1 MRWLHDGVRPGA
13 SIALGDIGG
22 AGFFA
27 NLKVLDVYGVVDA
40 GVAHKQVPNFGT
52 GKPGHE
58 KTATAD
64 EIMARDPTYIKPG
77 FLGLPAPPPG
87 YFIFNDFPPSIP
99 VEALFVK
106 DDLEEG
112 HVLAEDAFHFTPGE
126 LAGWTREGQA
136 FADAPTVFP
145 APGRAPITGALGPFV
160 DSFSGPAG
168 DAARGRL
175 LSPAFT
181 LRGDRMRLRV
191 GGGRD
196 PLHLRV
202 SLLVDGQQ
210 RFSETGTNYE
220 TLGRREWNIAPLRG
234 KTARIEIVDDSTGA
248 WGHILVDEIEQWV
261 GASRLPGKL

>member
-1 MRWLHDGVRPGA
+1 MGLHRVTK
-13 SIALGDIGG
+13 SS
-22 AGFFA
+22 
-27 NLKVLDVYGVVDA
+27 
-40 GVAHKQVPNFGT
+40 
-52 GKPGHE
+52 
-58 KTATAD
+58 
-64 EIMARDPTYIKPG
+64 
-77 FLGLPAPPPG
+77 PG

-99 VEALFVK
+99 MEGLFVK
-106 DDLEEG
+106 DDLEQGHALVEG
-112 HVLAEDAFHFTPGE
+112 AFHFTPGE
-126 LAGWTREGQA
+126 LAGWSREGDA
-136 FADAPTVFP
+136 FTDAPPIRPVP
-145 APGRAPITGALGPFV
+145 NRAPITGALGPFV
-160 DSFSGPAG
+160 DSFARANG
-168 DAARGRL
+168 DAATGRL

-181 LRGDRMRLRV
+181 LTGDRMRLRV

-202 SLLVDGQQ
+202 SLLVEGEQ